1 MDNIQIL
8 RALKACPA
16 TAKLILGV
24 YPSDKLPAPPVPRPS
39 CLVVNTKPAGHEGE
53 HWLAIHL
60 TANGEAHYFDSGGGE
75 PFVPSIKQWLKKYA
89 IKVICNAVQLQNEIT
104 ATCGQYCVLFLVL
117 KASGLSMRNIIDRMR
132 LADPL
137 IRDVVIGSFVNSHFN
152 VKAPIFGE

>member
-39 CLVVNTKPAGHEGE
+39 CLVVNTKPSGHEGE

-60 TANGEAHYFDSGGGE
+60 AANGDAHYFDSAGGE
-75 PFVPSIKQWLKKYA
+75 PFVPSIKRWLRENA
-89 IKVICNAVQLQNEIT
+89 SSVVCNAVQLQNEIT
-104 ATCGQYCVLFLVL
+104 TICGQYCVLFLIM
-117 KASGLSMRNIIDRMR
+117 KAKGFSMEKIIEQMR
-132 LADPL
+132 LVKPL
-137 IRDVVIGSFVNSHFN
+137 VRDVVIGSFVNSHFN